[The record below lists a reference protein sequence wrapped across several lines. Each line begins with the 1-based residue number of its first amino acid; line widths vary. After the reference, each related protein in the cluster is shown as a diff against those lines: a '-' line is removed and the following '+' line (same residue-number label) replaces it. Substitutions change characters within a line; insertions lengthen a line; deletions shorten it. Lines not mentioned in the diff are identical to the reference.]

1 MLAES
6 SEPMKVADITAQVLS
21 RGVSIRAKNPNVT
34 VSSILSSYEVFQR
47 VRRGYYELVDGVG
60 SD

>member
-1 MLAES
+1 
-6 SEPMKVADITAQVLS
+6 MKVADITAQVLS